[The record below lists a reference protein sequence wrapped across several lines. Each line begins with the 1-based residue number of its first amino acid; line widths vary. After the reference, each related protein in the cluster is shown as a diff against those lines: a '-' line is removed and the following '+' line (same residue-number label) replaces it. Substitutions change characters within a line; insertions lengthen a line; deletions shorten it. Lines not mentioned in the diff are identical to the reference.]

1 MIILFELQSLQ
12 LISITID
19 VVALLVTLKLQ
30 IVRYHLC
37 SDFIGTLMITDSN
50 IQNN

>member
-19 VVALLVTLKLQ
+19 VVALLVILKLH
-30 IVRYHLC
+30 IVSYY
-37 SDFIGTLMITDSN
+37 
-50 IQNN
+50 

>member
-19 VVALLVTLKLQ
+19 VVALLVTLKLH
-30 IVRYHLC
+30 IVSYY
-37 SDFIGTLMITDSN
+37 
-50 IQNN
+50 